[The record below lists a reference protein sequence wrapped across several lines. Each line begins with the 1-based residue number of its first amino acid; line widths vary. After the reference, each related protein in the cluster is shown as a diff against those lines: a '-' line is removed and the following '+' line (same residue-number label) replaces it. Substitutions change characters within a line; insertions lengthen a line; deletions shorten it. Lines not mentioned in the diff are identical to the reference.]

1 MIQNKIKRR
10 KDFNKLI
17 TGLDITPTMYKNAIE
32 KYKALAEFFKQ
43 NGIDCDIYPQGS
55 FALGTVVKPYKEG
68 KDTAYDLD
76 FICLIKKNKN
86 STDPKEIK
94 NLIGDLLKGH
104 KIYSDMLIEWDKCW
118 TLNYADINGVGFN
131 IDIIPAAEDE
141 ELIFSYDVTK
151 QSIAITNKN
160 SGTIYTWIRSNPKGY
175 IEWFNYINKP
185 FLDWN
190 RDNQRQAFME
200 SYKGVYNT
208 VEEIPDLLLK
218 TPLQKVIQIFKRH
231 RDIYF
236 HKIKKS
242 NKKTISAIITTICA
256 EIAKTAPFNLEVNDL
271 LEFIVKEFKIYSER
285 QILDESSFDQRYK
298 ERIVIKKS
306 GGNWSIINPVNPE
319 DNLADQWN
327 SDPEKAKLFFQWV
340 ENIQTELID
349 SFGLE
354 DEKFISILEGAIG
367 KTHLSSIIDTVDYN
381 LEPAREITRLSQSW
395 RQ

>member
-1 MIQNKIKRR
+1 MIQNIKKRR

-32 KYKALAEFFKQ
+32 KYQALAEFFKQ
-43 NGIDCDIYPQGS
+43 NEIDCDIYPQGS
-55 FALGTVVKPYKEG
+55 FALGTVVRPHKEG
-68 KDTAYDLD
+68 EDTAYDLD

-86 STDPKEIK
+86 STNPKEIK
-94 NLIGDLLKGH
+94 NLIGDLLNGH
-104 KIYSDMLIEWDKCW
+104 KVYSEMLKEWDKCW
-118 TLNYADINGVGFN
+118 TLNYADVNGVGFN

-151 QSIAITNKN
+151 QSIAITNKD
-160 SGTIYTWIRSNPKGY
+160 SGTFYTWIRSNPKGY
-175 IEWFNYINKP
+175 TEWFNYINKP

-218 TPLQKVIQIFKRH
+218 TPLQKVIQILKRH

-236 HKIKKS
+236 HKIRKS

-256 EIAKTAPFNLEVNDL
+256 EISKSASFNLEVNDL

-298 ERIVIKKS
+298 EKIVIKKS
-306 GGNWSIINPVNPE
+306 GNNWSIINPVNPE

-354 DEKFISILEGAIG
+354 DKNFICALENSIGYDRVKNTINISEYSVSIPD
-367 KTHLSSIIDTVDYN
+367 KLSN
-381 LEPAREITRLSQSW
+381 QPKPW
-395 RQ
+395 RK

>member
-1 MIQNKIKRR
+1 MIKNKIKRR
-10 KDFNKLI
+10 EDFNKLI

-55 FALGTVVKPYKEG
+55 FALGTVVRPHKEG
-68 KDTAYDLD
+68 KDTDYDLD

-86 STDPKEIK
+86 STNPKEIK

-104 KIYSDMLIEWDKCW
+104 KVYKNMLIEWDKCW

-151 QSIAITNKN
+151 QSIAITHKN

-175 IEWFNYINKP
+175 TEWFNYINKP
-185 FLDWN
+185 FLDWS

-200 SYKGVYNT
+200 SYEGVYNT

-218 TPLQKVIQIFKRH
+218 TPLQKVIQILKRN

-236 HKIKKS
+236 HKIRKS
-242 NKKTISAIITTICA
+242 KKKTISAIITTICA
-256 EIAKTAPFNLEVNDL
+256 EIAKSAPSNLEVNDL

-285 QILDESSFDQRYK
+285 QILDESSFDQRYREK
-298 ERIVIKKS
+298 IVIKKS

-354 DEKFISILEGAIG
+354 DKKFISILEGAIG

-381 LEPAREITRLSQSW
+381 LEPAREITKPSQSW